1 MSKVTTKR
9 LARGVRMLSD
19 HVVGQLSSLL
29 QEPQLGQIT
38 TENLEADKGT
48 FRINLHVPVAK
59 GQDPTSAGGP
69 EHLPIWVPFT
79 LPPTQDYF
87 KSPPSAGEMPD
98 INGNYPRAVLTE
110 IGFSFDQRSEAA
122 AITRDYPL
130 AVPPALEGVLDYEQ
144 LGRMGIKVSL
154 YTKNME
160 FWSAPAAAF
169 ATQNVDSRVLTF
181 DLPALSFT
189 STSLRLNPVVQ
200 PNLSVPIDPL
210 RTYILEVD
218 CPGLTDKDAIPLQI
232 DSIMISLKFRQGLMH
247 RDMNLGATIDVQN
260 IPTSHQGVQPTS
272 PASISLPT
280 TASEPIR
287 AGAGGTGTGI
297 QTAFE
302 TVDGFF
308 RRLLRGG
315 YNDRSGMTATE
326 QIAQDASYEVIA
338 VPLFGNAGD
347 VYNGLAASAPVLNG
361 ITPAEMPYSPNT
373 TGVLYDMRR
382 IPLRYPFVLHHVI
395 AAVNWSPNAK
405 DTAITVPVD
414 PNFINEVGVG
424 MGTGHYSEIN
434 GWDSLAYNTWT
445 PVNKPL
451 YRIDQANANSGSNQ
465 VNLGFELMEIP
476 LVGSAANGTLGTGY
490 SAAGI
495 NGKPVFIGSSSSPN
509 AAREQLADG
518 VNGAVLAGRLL
529 EGKEQWIEVR
539 WKMKDLVNK
548 FGVGA
553 GSWKSTDILVGN
565 GGNWVF
571 LIGKKQL
578 L

>member
-19 HVVGQLSSLL
+19 HVVGQLGVLL
-29 QEPQLGQIT
+29 REPQLAQIT
-38 TENLEADKGT
+38 TENLDADKGT

-69 EHLPIWVPFT
+69 EHLPIWIPFT

-87 KSPPSAGEMPD
+87 KSPPTVGEMPD
-98 INGNYPRAVLTE
+98 IDGNYPRAVLTE
-110 IGFSFDQRSEAA
+110 VGFSFDQRSEAA
-122 AITRDYPL
+122 AITRDYTTPI
-130 AVPPALEGVLDYEQ
+130 PPVLEGFLDYEQ

-154 YTKNME
+154 YSKDME
-160 FWSAPAAAF
+160 YWRSPSASQF
-169 ATQNVDSRVLTF
+169 VDTRILTF

-189 STSLRLNPVVQ
+189 STSFRLNPAVQ
-200 PNLSVPIDPL
+200 SNLSVPIDPL
-210 RTYILEVD
+210 RTYLLEVD
-218 CPGLTDKDAIPLQI
+218 CPGLTDKTAIPLQI
-232 DSIMISLKFRQGLMH
+232 DSIMISLKFRQGLTY
-247 RDMNLGATIDVQN
+247 RDMNLGASIDVQN
-260 IPTSHQGVQPTS
+260 IPTSHQGLHPTS

-338 VPLFGNAGD
+338 VPLFGNAND
-347 VYNGLAASAPVLNG
+347 VYNGLSAIAPVPNG
-361 ITPAEMPYSPNT
+361 TTVRTMPYNAPNS
-373 TGVLYDMRR
+373 GSMYDMRR

-424 MGTGHYSEIN
+424 MGTGHYSEVN

-445 PVNKPL
+445 PVDKHL
-451 YRIDQANANSGSNQ
+451 FRIDEVNFNTGVNQ
-465 VNLGFELMEIP
+465 TNLGFELMEIP
-476 LVGSAANGTLGTGY
+476 LVGSAVNGTLGTGY
-490 SAAGI
+490 SATGV
-495 NGKPVFIGSSSSPN
+495 NGKPIFIGSSSSPN

-518 VNGAVLAGRLL
+518 VNGGVLAGRLH

-539 WKMKDLVNK
+539 WKMKDLVSK
-548 FGVGA
+548 FGVAAPGA
-553 GSWKSTDILVGN
+553 WKATDILVGN